1 MSVVAENDAQQ
12 TDADERRSHRSAVRH
27 LLGEPIGRG
36 SAIVLVLV
44 VVIAVFAPLLSPY
57 DYATIDRTSRLDAP
71 SAAHWMGTD
80 HLGRDVLSR
89 VLHGAR
95 VSVAVGLMSVSMAGL
110 LGVPIGL
117 LAGYRG
123 GWLDELFMRLMD
135 ALLVFPAIL
144 LALVVI
150 AVVGP
155 GLVPMSIAIALVF
168 VPAFARLTRGAV
180 LMVKPREFVEA
191 SHALGA
197 GASRIVMRH
206 VLPNVMAPVI
216 VQVSIALAYAILIEA
231 ALSFLGFGTQPPT
244 PSWGQMLNEAR
255 SHMGRA
261 PWLALFPGVAIGVTV
276 AALNLLGDRLR
287 DVLDPNTSL

>member
-1 MSVVAENDAQQ
+1 MSAVTTDEVVLTGD
-12 TDADERRSHRSAVRH
+12 DERRPNRGALRQ
-27 LLGEPIGRG
+27 LLDEPIARG
-36 SAIVLVLV
+36 SAIVLAMVVLV
-44 VVIAVFAPLLSPY
+44 AIFAPLLSPY
-57 DYATIDRTSRLDAP
+57 PYATIDRTARLDPP
-71 SAAHWMGTD
+71 SATHWMGTD

-95 VSVAVGLMSVSMAGL
+95 VSVSVSVASVLLAAL

-117 LAGYRG
+117 LAGYNG
-123 GWLDELFMRLMD
+123 GWVDELFMRLMD

-155 GLVPMSIAIALVF
+155 GLMPMSIAIALVF

-197 GASRIVMRH
+197 GATRIVTRH
-206 VLPNVMAPVI
+206 VLPNVMAPLI
-216 VQVSIALAYAILIEA
+216 VQVSISLAYAILIEA

-261 PWLALFPGVAIGVTV
+261 PWLALFPGVAIGLTV

-287 DVLDPNTSL
+287 DVLDPHTSS

>member
-1 MSVVAENDAQQ
+1 MSVAAKDDAMQSG
-12 TDADERRSHRSAVRH
+12 TDVRRPQRSALRQ
-27 LLGEPIGRG
+27 LLGEPIARG
-36 SAIVLVLV
+36 SAIVLAVVVLV
-44 VVIAVFAPLLSPY
+44 AIFAPLLSPY
-57 DYATIDRTSRLDAP
+57 PYATIDRTARLDAP
-71 SAAHWMGTD
+71 SVAHWMGTD

-95 VSVAVGLMSVSMAGL
+95 VSVSVGLMSVL
-110 LGVPIGL
+110 LAALIGVPIGL

-168 VPAFARLTRGAV
+168 VPGFARLTRGAV

-197 GASRIVMRH
+197 SATRIVTRH
-206 VLPNVMAPVI
+206 VLPNVVAPLI
-216 VQVSIALAYAILIEA
+216 VQVSISLAYAILIEA

-261 PWLALFPGVAIGVTV
+261 PWLAMFPGVAIGLTV

-287 DVLDPNTSL
+287 DVLDPHTSS